1 MIEIDNTYGEQLSK
15 LQVVFYRTPDGDEP
29 VKDWLEQFGWPKDV
43 PLNRSLGGGLWQ
55 VSGHLRGGEVARI
68 FFCRLPG
75 LIVLLHVCISKIPLD
90 DQDEDIDIELASKR
104 MKEINPRQY
113 LH

>member
-1 MIEIDNTYGEQLSK
+1 MMQGCRT
-15 LQVVFYRTPDGDEP
+15 VFYRTTAGIEP
-29 VKDWLEQFGWPKDV
+29 VKDWLEENGWPKDV
-43 PLNRSLGGGLWQ
+43 PLDRSLGGGLWQ

-75 LIVLLHVCISKIPLD
+75 LIVLLHACISKIPLD
-90 DQDEDIDIELASKR
+90 DQDKDIDIELARRR
-104 MKEINPRQY
+104 MREIDPRQY

>member
-1 MIEIDNTYGEQLSK
+1 MLNIENSDVEQLSK
-15 LQVVFYRTPDGDEP
+15 LHVVFYRTPHGDEP

-43 PLNRSLGGGLWQ
+43 PLDRSLGGGLWQ

-75 LIVLLHVCISKIPLD
+75 LIILLHACISKIPLD
-90 DQDEDIDIELASKR
+90 DQDIDIELARTR
-104 MKEINPRQY
+104 MKEIDPRQY